1 MFTWVVGRMVC
12 GVLECQRFTKYG
24 GAPWI
29 SSNENNKKITRV
41 HFRWLI
47 SLLLLRLL
55 PSKQDR
61 FSIDILLYGGRTV
74 LYRCSAEFLLLL
86 LSPFFHWRAPFP
98 CFKLLCS
105 SLATHICTALSLL
118 GCGGRCCP
126 CVAVPSI
133 WAAKI
138 KAIYTKLKGRK
149 TKNNKTHSRVAYSRT
164 NEKVESGRS
173 AMFRILYIFQESK
186 SETESESR
194 RTGKWAGRVETLKG
208 FEREESERAS
218 DNTLAA

>member
-86 LSPFFHWRAPFP
+86 LLLLSPFFHWRAPFP

-105 SLATHICTALSLL
+105 LATHICTALHWACWVAAAAAAPVSLCL
-118 GCGGRCCP
+118 RFGQR
-126 CVAVPSI
+126 
-133 WAAKI
+133 
-138 KAIYTKLKGRK
+138 KLKQF
-149 TKNNKTHSRVAYSRT
+149 TQN
-164 NEKVESGRS
+164 
-173 AMFRILYIFQESK
+173 
-186 SETESESR
+186 
-194 RTGKWAGRVETLKG
+194 
-208 FEREESERAS
+208 
-218 DNTLAA
+218 